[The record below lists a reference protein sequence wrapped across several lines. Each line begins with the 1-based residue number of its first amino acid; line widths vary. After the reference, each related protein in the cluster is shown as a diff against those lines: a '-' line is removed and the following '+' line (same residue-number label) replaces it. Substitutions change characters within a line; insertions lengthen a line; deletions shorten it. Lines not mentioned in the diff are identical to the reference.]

1 MSDYRRL
8 VVNALATLSGRV
20 ASALLAL
27 VLSTLLFRWLGASL
41 YGIWSFFF
49 VLVSYSSV
57 VDLGI
62 STTIERFVARSK
74 FEGDHQAI
82 ENSLNLCITFAVLLS
97 VFLEIVLALLPESL
111 WRRMSSNDLRLVCNV
126 FPLCLLLTNVGTVAG
141 AGLAG
146 VQRMGRLN
154 FIRSAANFVRTLL
167 VVALAAAGVRRLDV
181 LLLAYSAAGSLA
193 AVVCWRELERQIGPL
208 RFRPLFFRREM
219 AAEYLRFGSAV
230 QTATLSYQ
238 AGDQLFRLLIGGR
251 YGPAAMGYYDLG
263 ARIAVVVRS
272 FASAL
277 LTTMVP
283 FGTEKQLGEGR
294 SGISRLHRFSVKYLA
309 LFVLPTTAVVLYY
322 SGEIID
328 LWLRGA
334 AGSAAVLAIF
344 RILLLGNA
352 VAVLGGPAAMIGR
365 SAGRPR
371 TEAASTVAGVTL
383 GLALAA
389 AAPGLL
395 SAVVLY
401 AIGSFGA
408 ALVIWFRLWRVFGF
422 ETDTAWDLSRVV
434 AWSLLVVGLTAGL
447 DRVARAVVLPGSGW
461 SSMLRWAACGGL
473 SLAAVLLVAW
483 KTGLLSLEEKQF
495 WRRSVALR

>member
-8 VVNALATLSGRV
+8 VGNTLATFSGRIV
-20 ASALLAL
+20 SALLAL
-27 VLSTLLFRWLGASL
+27 VLSTLLFRWLGPSL
-41 YGIWSFFF
+41 YGLWSFFF
-49 VLVSYSSV
+49 VLLSYSSV

-74 FEGDHQAI
+74 FEGDRQAI
-82 ENSLNLCITFAVLLS
+82 ENSLNLCVTFAVFLS
-97 VFLEIVLALLPESL
+97 VFLEIVLVLLPESL
-111 WRRMSSNDLRLVCNV
+111 WRRVSSNDLRMVCNV

-154 FIRSAANFVRTLL
+154 FIRSAANFIRTLL

-193 AVVCWRELERQIGPL
+193 AFACWQELEKQIGPL
-208 RFRPLFFRREM
+208 RFRPLYFRREM
-219 AAEYLRFGSAV
+219 AGEYLRFGSAV

-251 YGPAAMGYYDLG
+251 YGLAAMGYYDLG
-263 ARIAVVVRS
+263 ARIAFVVRS
-272 FASAL
+272 FAGAL
-277 LTTMVP
+277 LATMVP
-283 FGTEKQLGEGR
+283 FGTEKQLGEGP

-309 LFVLPTTAVVLYY
+309 LFVLPTSAVVLYY
-322 SGEIID
+322 SREIID

-334 AGSAAVLAIF
+334 AGSGAVLAIF
-344 RILLLGNA
+344 RILLLANA

-365 SAGRPR
+365 SAGRPQ
-371 TEAASTVAGVTL
+371 TEAAGTFVGVAL

-389 AAPGLL
+389 AAPGLFA
-395 SAVVLY
+395 SVVLY

-408 ALVIWFRLWRVFGF
+408 AVMIWFRLWRVFGF
-422 ETDTAWDLSRVV
+422 ETGTAWDLLRVV
-434 AWSLLVVGLTAGL
+434 AWSLLVVGLTAVL
-447 DRVARAVVLPGSGW
+447 DRLAGAVVPRGPGW

-473 SLAAVLLVAW
+473 SLAAVLPVVW

-495 WRRSVALR
+495 WRRSLALR